1 MHKLLDDLSLWD
13 AHIKYRISFM
23 SVYSEIVLCKI
34 RYLHIY
40 SYISEIRAVFTGVP
54 PCNFFRKTDGTA
66 KQKLRIA
73 INGYRVVAVT
83 YDRNRMPLEE
93 ESYYSYIIHE
103 FFLKKFK
110 EILALEHGGIFI

>member
-1 MHKLLDDLSLWD
+1 MELQ
-13 AHIKYRISFM
+13 
-23 SVYSEIVLCKI
+23 
-34 RYLHIY
+34 
-40 SYISEIRAVFTGVP
+40 
-54 PCNFFRKTDGTA
+54 

-103 FFLKKFK
+103 FF
-110 EILALEHGGIFI
+110 

>member
-1 MHKLLDDLSLWD
+1 MELQ
-13 AHIKYRISFM
+13 
-23 SVYSEIVLCKI
+23 
-34 RYLHIY
+34 
-40 SYISEIRAVFTGVP
+40 
-54 PCNFFRKTDGTA
+54 

-83 YDRNRMPLEE
+83 YDRSRMPLEE

-110 EILALEHGGIFI
+110 RDTGTGTWQYLLYDLANRRKDTVEILQ

>member
-1 MHKLLDDLSLWD
+1 MELQ
-13 AHIKYRISFM
+13 
-23 SVYSEIVLCKI
+23 
-34 RYLHIY
+34 
-40 SYISEIRAVFTGVP
+40 
-54 PCNFFRKTDGTA
+54 

-103 FFLKKFK
+103 FLKNLKENTGTGTWWYLLYDLANRRK
-110 EILALEHGGIFI
+110 DTVEILQ